1 MTEADGTAAVA
12 IPMLSLRLCANCFR
26 GGPGSLDAV
35 SSLVTRYVVLEPIEL
50 KNRSVLLLTFL
61 VSFVCSV
68 LSCAEEFVLSK
79 NKNIRLSV
87 ATALLNVGSFIN
99 ASPDAPDVSLQVVS
113 LVDKLLDS
121 KLYES
126 EATVRAL
133 LALGT
138 VVLAKGNAREASR
151 SLYLTTKVEPA
162 ASPHGDKAKAIAKE
176 IYSILS

>member
-1 MTEADGTAAVA
+1 M
-12 IPMLSLRLCANCFR
+12 
-26 GGPGSLDAV
+26 
-35 SSLVTRYVVLEPIEL
+35 
-50 KNRSVLLLTFL
+50 
-61 VSFVCSV
+61 
-68 LSCAEEFVLSK
+68 SK

-87 ATALLNVGSFIN
+87 ATVLMNVGSFVS
-99 ASPDAPDVSLQVVS
+99 ATPDTPDVSIQVVS
-113 LVDKLLDS
+113 LVDKLLET

-138 VVLAKGNAREASR
+138 VVLAKQNAREAAR
-151 SLYLTTKVEPA
+151 SLYLSSKVEPA